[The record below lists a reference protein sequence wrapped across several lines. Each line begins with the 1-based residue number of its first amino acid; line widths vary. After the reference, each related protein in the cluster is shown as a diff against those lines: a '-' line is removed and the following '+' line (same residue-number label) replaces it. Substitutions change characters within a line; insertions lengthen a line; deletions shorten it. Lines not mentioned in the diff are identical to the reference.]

1 MPEQQ
6 TSSLTAK
13 SRRFKEGQGR
23 TEKLPTPD
31 SHVDGGN
38 GAKTTVYN
46 TKRDSKKMGWRNKNP
61 KKKREHKVEEI

>member
-1 MPEQQ
+1 MENRE
-6 TSSLTAK
+6 K
-13 SRRFKEGQGR
+13 
-23 TEKLPTPD
+23 KLPTPD

-46 TKRDSKKMGWRNKNP
+46 MKRDSKKMGWRNKNP